1 MKSIIHKPMIA
12 FLFCIILL
20 ALPSQSV
27 GDPSLAAVGGTIA
40 AAGAIKLMLQDLISQ
55 ASEEV
60 KAILEQAYNDIS
72 VLEATM
78 ATDLKDLEQMSMDDL
93 DRITGERISDIDNM
107 LQSTLSQLTLTGN
120 LMNQNIAQQVQ
131 DAAHQSLVLWKSIS
145 KDLDKKINRIERG
158 VAIILDS
165 TMIQIVRIVVIIISL
180 IIVIVGL
187 RLIRKQKT
195 VALFTAITGALLLI
209 FSLTPLFPKIVSTFG
224 AVDEEI
230 PLNAKLPPPEIF
242 AIRPGASLEWHQTGN
257 LEFLGFN
264 LLSHEGSSKL
274 HWGTNENNMPID
286 HSAAID
292 PLKVTLPMHI
302 ITERSG
308 SYYLKIERADG
319 EVTPTMSLYVKKPE
333 EISVRIDY
341 RIWQRGQWRSTLEPK
356 DPFKI
361 RITKDNHSYKT
372 TKKCYDRKY
381 TRKYWHMDSFRKNVI
396 KKNKLED
403 LQENIV
409 NNVLQ
414 IHFCLKSGPFYDRWR
429 GWYHADYYTSYSRSE
444 PGTTEEM
451 AISGNLV
458 LYLDEET
465 GNVSLRNTSIF
476 AATSR
481 LPFYEKMLGG
491 KILAR
496 ATTIEP
502 RIETRPSAVVYPSWN
517 QIRRRQFTLPTQVLL
532 STQPINRVSF
542 KSRAGRI
549 QLRPGLRLSS
559 RLQNIFRDKYGRKE
573 VNKKILLGKAPSIN
587 GFTGERTYY
596 DALVVSRDINKSE
609 LNKTGLTPIYD
620 NNGILVIKFET
631 DQQNRLWINW
641 LYVPRN

>member
-1 MKSIIHKPMIA
+1 MKNIIYKPLA
-12 FLFCIILL
+12 TFLFCVILL
-20 ALPSQSV
+20 ALPPQSV
-27 GDPSLAAVGGTIA
+27 GNPSLAAVGGTIA
-40 AAGAIKLMLQDLISQ
+40 AAGAIKLMLEDLIDQ

-60 KAILEQAYNDIS
+60 KTILEQAYNDIS
-72 VLEATM
+72 VLEASM
-78 ATDLKDLEQMSMDDL
+78 ATDLKDLEQMTMDDL
-93 DRITGERISDIDNM
+93 DRITGARISDIDNM
-107 LQSTLSQLTLTGN
+107 LQSTLSQLTLVGN
-120 LMNQNIAQQVQ
+120 LMNQNIAQQIQ
-131 DAAHQSLVLWKSIS
+131 DAAHQSLVLWKNIS
-145 KDLDKKINRIERG
+145 KDLDKKISRIERG

-195 VALFTAITGALLLI
+195 VGLFTAITGAFLLI

-242 AIRPGASLEWHQTGN
+242 AIRPGASLKWHQKGN

-274 HWGTNENNMPID
+274 HWGTNENNMRVD

-302 ITERSG
+302 ITESSG

-319 EVTPTMSLYVKKPE
+319 EVTPTLSLYVKKPE
-333 EISVRIDY
+333 EISVRVDY
-341 RIWQRGQWRSTLEPK
+341 RIWQRGQWRSTLVAQ
-356 DPFKI
+356 DPWKI
-361 RITKDNHSYKT
+361 RKDQGIHKLAKKT
-372 TKKCYDRKY
+372 RKCYDYKFSE
-381 TRKYWHMDSFRKNVI
+381 KDWHIDSFEKKIIKNDHMD
-396 KKNKLED
+396 E

-409 NNVLQ
+409 NNVLKV
-414 IHFCLKSGPFYDRWR
+414 HFCLKSGTKFNKWHGRY
-429 GWYHADYYTSYSRSE
+429 YADYYPSYSRSE

-451 AISGNLV
+451 ATSGNVV
-458 LYLDEET
+458 LYFDEEK

-476 AATSR
+476 AVTSR
-481 LPFYEKMLGG
+481 VSFYEKMLGG

-502 RIETRPSAVVYPSWN
+502 IIEARPGAVAYRSWN

-532 STQPINRVSF
+532 SPQRIRRVSAELQPRRIKL
-542 KSRAGRI
+542 KS
-549 QLRPGLRLSS
+549 GLVLSS
-559 RLQNIFRDKYGRKE
+559 RLRNIFRKFKQ
-573 VNKKILLGKAPSIN
+573 VKKKILLGKAPRVN
-587 GFTGERTYY
+587 GFTGELTYY
-596 DALVVSRDINKSE
+596 DALVVSRDINESK

-631 DQQNRLWINW
+631 DQQNKLWLNW
-641 LYVPRN
+641 LYVPK

>member
-1 MKSIIHKPMIA
+1 MKNIIHKPMA
-12 FLFCIILL
+12 VFLFCVILL
-20 ALPSQSV
+20 ALPPQSV

-40 AAGAIKLMLQDLISQ
+40 AAGAIKLMLQDLIDQ

-60 KAILEQAYNDIS
+60 KTILEQAYNDIS
-72 VLEATM
+72 VLEASM
-78 ATDLKDLEQMSMDDL
+78 ATDLKDLEQMTMDDL
-93 DRITGERISDIDNM
+93 DRITGARISDIDNM

-120 LMNQNIAQQVQ
+120 LMNQNIAQQIQ
-131 DAAHQSLVLWKSIS
+131 DAAHQSLVLWKNIS
-145 KDLDKKINRIERG
+145 KDLDKKISRIERG

-187 RLIRKQKT
+187 RLFIKQKT
-195 VALFTAITGALLLI
+195 VGLFTAIIGALLLI

-242 AIRPGASLEWHQTGN
+242 AIRPGASLKYHQTGN

-274 HWGTNENNMPID
+274 HWGINENNMRVD

-302 ITERSG
+302 ITESSG

-319 EVTPTMSLYVKKPE
+319 EVTPTLSLYVKKPE

-341 RIWQRGQWRSTLEPK
+341 RIWQRGQWRSTLVAQ
-356 DPFKI
+356 DPWKI
-361 RITKDNHSYKT
+361 RKDQGIHKKTKKT
-372 TKKCYDRKY
+372 RKCYDYKFRK
-381 TRKYWHMDSFRKNVI
+381 KYWNMDSF
-396 KKNKLED
+396 KKNISKNDNMNE

-409 NNVLQ
+409 NDVLKV
-414 IHFCLKSGPFYDRWR
+414 HFCLESGHFFNK
-429 GWYHADYYTSYSRSE
+429 YHGRYYADYYASYSRSE

-451 AISGNLV
+451 ATSGNLV
-458 LYLDEET
+458 LYLNEET
-465 GNVSLRNTSIF
+465 GNISLRNTNIF
-476 AATSR
+476 LDTSKVS
-481 LPFYEKMLGG
+481 FYEKKLGG

-502 RIETRPSAVVYPSWN
+502 RIEARPDAVAYRSWN

-532 STQPINRVSF
+532 SPQ
-542 KSRAGRI
+542 RI
-549 QLRPGLRLSS
+549 QRGSVQYRTRRLQLRPELRSS
-559 RLQNIFRDKYGRKE
+559 SQLRGIFRNFKQ
-573 VNKKILLGKAPSIN
+573 VNKKILLGKAPSVN
-587 GFTGERTYY
+587 GFTGELTYY
-596 DALVVSRDINKSE
+596 DALVVSRDINKAE
-609 LNKTGLTPIYD
+609 LKKTGVTPIFD

-631 DQQNRLWINW
+631 DQQNKLWLNW
-641 LYVPRN
+641 LYVHRN

>member
-1 MKSIIHKPMIA
+1 MKSIIHKPMVA
-12 FLFCIILL
+12 FLFCVILL

-27 GDPSLAAVGGTIA
+27 GDPSLVAVGGTIA

-165 TMIQIVRIVVIIISL
+165 TMVQIVRIVVIIISL
-180 IIVIVGL
+180 IIVIFGL

-195 VALFTAITGALLLI
+195 VALFTTIIGALLLI

-274 HWGTNENNMPID
+274 HWGMNENNMRID

-292 PLKVTLPMHI
+292 PLKVTLPMRI
-302 ITERSG
+302 ITESSG

-319 EVTPTMSLYVKKPE
+319 EATPTMSLYVKKPE

-451 AISGNLV
+451 ATSGNLV

-465 GNVSLRNTSIF
+465 GNVSLRNMGILLDTSKV
-476 AATSR
+476 S
-481 LPFYEKMLGG
+481 FYEKMVGG
-491 KILAR
+491 RIRVRTA
-496 ATTIEP
+496 TIEP
-502 RIETRPSAVVYPSWN
+502 TPVALPYWH
-517 QIRRRQFTLPTQVLL
+517 QIRRRQITRPTQVLL
-532 STQPINRVSF
+532 SPQRISRVS
-542 KSRAGRI
+542 AE
-549 QLRPGLRLSS
+549 LRPRSIKLRRDLSLSS
-559 RLQNIFRDKYGRKE
+559 RLQGIFRNFKQVK
-573 VNKKILLGKAPSIN
+573 KKILLGKAPSIN
-587 GFTGERTYY
+587 GFTGELTYY

-631 DQQNRLWINW
+631 DQQSQLWINW
-641 LYVPRN
+641 LYAPR